1 MHSQTGIGIPRTF
14 SDFGKVHAI
23 NNARRWLRLKV
34 TSVAR
39 ASLYIFDKY
48 SRQFRDGQ
56 MQALHGLH
64 SQQ

>member
-1 MHSQTGIGIPRTF
+1 M
-14 SDFGKVHAI
+14 

-39 ASLYIFDKY
+39 ASLYIPDKY
-48 SRQFRDGQ
+48 FRQFRDGQ